1 MKIKN
6 AITFIV
12 LVGLIASPVYAENDK
27 GKKKQLPPGLQMN
40 VEKGKPLPP
49 GWQAKLAK
57 GEILDNNIY
66 LQSQIVVPVDSHGLI
81 TVQIEGKLVKLYKV
95 TREIVEILK

>member
-6 AITFIV
+6 AITFII
-12 LVGLIASPVYAENDK
+12 LVGLIASPVSADKDK
-27 GKKKQLPPGLQMN
+27 GKKKQLPPSLQMN

-49 GWQAKLAK
+49 GWQKKLAK
-57 GEILDNNIY
+57 GEILDKTIY
-66 LQSQIVVPVDSHGLI
+66 LQSQIVVPVDAQGLI
-81 TVQIEGKLVKLYKV
+81 TVQIEGKLVKLYKD